1 MMLHYRF
8 LVTATRQ
15 RGLDGRHPGEW
26 GDWSNTGREFR
37 DAGRKTEEWK
47 EKSPRGRE
55 VKEGRETSAQPDPE
69 SRPMFDLCCARV
81 CVSHVPFLAPPT
93 LFFFLLIPLS
103 SCHRQKENHR
113 IMKCFHRPCLQAA
126 RSYFSDGCR
135 ILLRMQ
141 YVSYLCAKSLTGL
154 ITQFCTAA
162 IISPPPPPA
171 VILSSSACSQTPDK
185 TPESQLR

>member
-1 MMLHYRF
+1 MG
-8 LVTATRQ
+8 ATRVSEETGGTQ
-15 RGLDGRHPGEW
+15 GEN
-26 GDWSNTGREFR
+26 SETGR
-37 DAGRKTEEWK
+37 DAERKKRRSEK
-47 EKSPRGRE
+47 ENLRGRE
-55 VKEGRETSAQPDPE
+55 VKAGRETSARLDPE
-69 SRPMFDLCCARV
+69 SHPIFDLRCARV
-81 CVSHVPFLAPPT
+81 CVSHVPFLAPDAA
-93 LFFFLLIPLS
+93 FFFWLIPLS

-141 YVSYLCAKSLTGL
+141 YVSYSCAKSLTGL
-154 ITQFCTAA
+154 ITHFCTAA
-162 IISPPPPPA
+162 TPPPA